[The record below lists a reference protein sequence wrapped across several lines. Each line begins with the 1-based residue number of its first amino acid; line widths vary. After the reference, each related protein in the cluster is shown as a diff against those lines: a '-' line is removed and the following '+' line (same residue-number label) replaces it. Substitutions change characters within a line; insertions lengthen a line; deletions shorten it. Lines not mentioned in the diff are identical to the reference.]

1 MTAANPP
8 QQQPDPETNP
18 NMILSKGPA
27 SVPSPQLLS
36 ALFTSLARPWRPWRL
51 TRTLRSDNPHE
62 INGQLTGTATFAF
75 LKQGSDSNA
84 NANAN
89 TFGPARDML
98 YREEGEMPSTVI
110 RGMAGLRWTKKYIW
124 RLRED
129 GAGISVWFVKVG
141 GAKTAQ
147 NQEEP
152 EDEADYLFHEFEFS
166 DSSASGASG
175 SCALASRKED
185 QDKDAP
191 LILVTP
197 PTPPVPSTSE
207 TSTTAVLT
215 ARGNHLCINDMY
227 RTAYS
232 FRIRPET
239 GEVLSWAS
247 RHVVKGPKKDQD
259 IVNLYTLDD

>member
-1 MTAANPP
+1 MTASEIS
-8 QQQPDPETNP
+8 QQQQVPETDP
-18 NMILSKGPA
+18 DMLLSKSPA
-27 SVPSPQLLS
+27 SAPSPQLLS
-36 ALFTSLARPWRPWRL
+36 ALFTSLARPSRPWRL
-51 TRTLRSDNPHE
+51 TRTLRSDNPAE
-62 INGQLTGTATFAF
+62 INGQLTGTATFTF
-75 LKQGSDSNA
+75 LKRGSDP
-84 NANAN
+84 NAN
-89 TFGPARDML
+89 TSGPARDML

-141 GAKTAQ
+141 GVKSAQ
-147 NQEEP
+147 SQEEP

-175 SCALASRKED
+175 ASGSCALASTKEG
-185 QDKDAP
+185 QDKDTAS
-191 LILVTP
+191 ILVTP
-197 PTPPVPSTSE
+197 PTPPLPSSSE
-207 TSTTAVLT
+207 ISTTEVLT